1 MQNLLDLMYFNYA
14 KIEQDEDFKSS
25 GDFKN
30 KHVDLFFE
38 LYADVVSGNKL
49 KWNQNIGFCQSIF
62 NHIAHLN
69 KMDKVADR
77 LLKEEMKL
85 PSRWQMSYLQKVL
98 EEGTNISERSSKA
111 ARICYALHLNDNR
124 LQLDALIYL
133 VENPGICF
141 NKQFLN

>member
-1 MQNLLDLMYFNYA
+1 MLSQAINLNGISTL
-14 KIEQDEDFKSS
+14 
-25 GDFKN
+25 
-30 KHVDLFFE
+30 
-38 LYADVVSGNKL
+38 VSVKV
-49 KWNQNIGFCQSIF
+49 FF

-85 PSRWQMSYLQKVL
+85 PSKEQMSYLQKFL
-98 EEGTNISERSSKA
+98 EEGTNISARSSKA

-124 LQLDALIYL
+124 LHLDALIYL